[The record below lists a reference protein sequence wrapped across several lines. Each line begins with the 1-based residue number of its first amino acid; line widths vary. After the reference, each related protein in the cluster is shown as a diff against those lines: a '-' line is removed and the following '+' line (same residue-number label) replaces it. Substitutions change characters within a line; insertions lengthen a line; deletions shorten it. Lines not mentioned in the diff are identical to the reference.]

1 MCVCVCVCV
10 CVRACVRVCVMHCC
24 WLNRFSSLSLSLSLS
39 LSCSL
44 SLSFPPVFFLHHHVL
59 LFCRHRILLDSAAVP
74 FPPAPHGSPQRSE
87 VQMFG
92 TRRPFGRRLS
102 LCNFLFFSFHFCS
115 SSFFCT
121 RTPHGRRF
129 SLCIFL
135 FFSFSFIVFFLYQN
149 TTRAETEAFLFCN
162 RCFSK

>member
-10 CVRACVRVCVMHCC
+10 CVRACVRVCVMHCF

-102 LCNFLFFSFHFCS
+102 LCNFFFFSFHFCLS
-115 SSFFCT
+115 S
-121 RTPHGRRF
+121 
-129 SLCIFL
+129 
-135 FFSFSFIVFFLYQN
+135 FFLYQN
-149 TTRAETEAFLFCN
+149 ATRAEIFFMYFFVLFFFVYRLLFVPEHHTGGDFLFCN
-162 RCFSK
+162 SCFSK